1 MYFPPHG
8 VRSCTVETPRRVT
21 FPMVTIADIAAT
33 LYNGSSSFP
42 EFQEL
47 CRALKN
53 RVLEYDVSPTIPV
66 EEMVLD
72 LNDSVAVCNAMDSCM
87 AVSGWAEVVKML
99 KCGTVNAVS
108 TEALAPVQ
116 APALMSVVSDIPP
129 TLLGNAVGTAV
140 NVHIPVNRQTLLQHL
155 AGVRAPFA
163 CAADLL

>member
-1 MYFPPHG
+1 MYFLPSCRVVMYCRNHG
-8 VRSCTVETPRRVT
+8 VLQ
-21 FPMVTIADIAAT
+21 FLMVTIADIVAT

-47 CRALKN
+47 CHALKN

-66 EEMVLD
+66 EEMVID
-72 LNDSVAVCNAMDSCM
+72 LNDSVAVCDAMVSCM
-87 AVSGWAEVVKML
+87 AVSSWAEVVEML
-99 KCGTVNAVS
+99 KCDTAKCDTAS
-108 TEALAPVQ
+108 TEA
-116 APALMSVVSDIPP
+116 PALILVASDVPP

-140 NVHIPVNRQTLLQHL
+140 NVHIPVDRPTLLQHL